1 MKKYT
6 HRQGL
11 SLSAQVA
18 IRKYLRL
25 GGLNS
30 SHLCHMI
37 LEAEKSETKVVA
49 DEVLCDVS
57 FLSTDNWIFP
67 VCSQG
72 LSSVPACGERHN
84 SSVSSFSYKGNNPMT
99 KVLVI
104 RHLAGAGGKGEILII
119 NRCLFC
125 MHKSNSLE
133 ALTKTRYHEWGIINP
148 ILQRKDSPGG
158 ASGKK
163 SAHQCR
169 RPKRRG
175 FDPWVANIPWSRK
188 WQCAPVFLPGESH
201 GQRSLVGYSPWGHK
215 ESYMTERTLQMKKQN
230 QKVKELIQLF

>member
-25 GGLNS
+25 GGLNN

-37 LEAEKSETKVVA
+37 LEAEKSEIKVVA
-49 DEVLCDVS
+49 DGVLCDVS

-84 SSVSSFSYKGNNPMT
+84 SSVSSFSYKGNNPII
-99 KVLVI
+99 KVLAI
-104 RHLAGAGGKGEILII
+104 RHLAGA
-119 NRCLFC
+119 
-125 MHKSNSLE
+125 
-133 ALTKTRYHEWGIINP
+133 
-148 ILQRKDSPGG
+148 
-158 ASGKK
+158 
-163 SAHQCR
+163 
-169 RPKRRG
+169 
-175 FDPWVANIPWSRK
+175 
-188 WQCAPVFLPGESH
+188 
-201 GQRSLVGYSPWGHK
+201 
-215 ESYMTERTLQMKKQN
+215 
-230 QKVKELIQLF
+230 